1 MKMKNNQIMK
11 RVILTLVISLVSTV
25 SFAGMSNSDK
35 SKTIECTGIYYTN
48 SMIPQGELELEK
60 IVQSFAAKK
69 FLNSH
74 LIKEGVEEEKLNKEV
89 LKVVDVRYG
98 KPYEEEITK
107 ECDNFIF
114 KLIPGSKDEIKKI
127 AESLGYINTKEIK

>member
-1 MKMKNNQIMK
+1 MKKI
-11 RVILTLVISLVSTV
+11 ISTLIISLISTV

-35 SKTIECTGIYYTN
+35 SKTIECTGIYYAN

-69 FLNSH
+69 FLNSY
-74 LIKEGVEEEKLNKEV
+74 LIKEGVEEKKLNKKILEI
-89 LKVVDVRYG
+89 VDVRYG
-98 KPYEEEITK
+98 KPYEEKTTR

-127 AESLGYINTKEIK
+127 AESGIY

>member
-1 MKMKNNQIMK
+1 MKKF
-11 RVILTLVISLVSTV
+11 LTVLVFTIISSVA
-25 SFAGMSNSDK
+25 FAGLSDSNK
-35 SKTIECTGIYYTN
+35 SKTIECTGIYYAN

-69 FLNSH
+69 FLNSY
-74 LIKEGVEEEKLNKEV
+74 LIKESVEEEKLNKKILEI
-89 LKVVDVRYG
+89 VDIRYG
-98 KPYEEEITK
+98 KPYEEETTR

-127 AESLGYINTKEIK
+127 AESGIY

>member
-1 MKMKNNQIMK
+1 MKKI
-11 RVILTLVISLVSTV
+11 ISTLIISLISTV

-35 SKTIECTGIYYTN
+35 SKTIECTGIYYAN

-69 FLNSH
+69 FLNSY
-74 LIKEGVEEEKLNKEV
+74 LIKEGIEEEKLNKEI
-89 LKVVDVRYG
+89 LKIVDIRYG
-98 KPYEEEITK
+98 KPYEEKVTK

-114 KLIPGSKDEIKKI
+114 KLIPSSKDEIKKI
-127 AESLGYINTKEIK
+127 AESGIY

>member
-1 MKMKNNQIMK
+1 VNNKTMKKI
-11 RVILTLVISLVSTV
+11 ILTLIISLISTV

-35 SKTIECTGIYYTN
+35 SKTIECTGIYYAN

-74 LIKEGVEEEKLNKEV
+74 LIKEGVEEEKLNKEI
-89 LKVVDVRYG
+89 LKIVDIRYG
-98 KPYEEEITK
+98 KPYDEETTR

-114 KLIPGSKDEIKKI
+114 KLIPGSKDEIEKI
-127 AESLGYINTKEIK
+127 AASGIY